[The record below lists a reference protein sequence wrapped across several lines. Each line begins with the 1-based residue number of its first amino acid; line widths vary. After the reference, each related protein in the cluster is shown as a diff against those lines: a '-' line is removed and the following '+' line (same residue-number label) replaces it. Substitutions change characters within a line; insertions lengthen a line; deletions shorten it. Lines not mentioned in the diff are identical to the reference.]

1 MATAQTSRSSR
12 NGKELV
18 DPKLA
23 SEFDDQL
30 ASLRDDIS
38 ALTETVKSMATD
50 TGGRVQDTAREAA
63 RDGEA
68 KLRESAEKARAHA
81 RTAGEDAYSAGREA
95 ANHVQANVAQNP
107 FTALALAAG
116 IGFIAGAMAKR

>member
-12 NGKELV
+12 NGKEMV

-23 SEFDDQL
+23 SEFDEQL
-30 ASLRDDIS
+30 ESLRSDIS
-38 ALTETVKSMATD
+38 ALTETVKAMASD
-50 TGGRVQDTAREAA
+50 TSGRVQGSAREAA
-63 RDGEA
+63 RDSEA
-68 KLRESAEKARAHA
+68 KLRETADKARAHA
-81 RTAGEDAYSAGREA
+81 RVAGEDAYAAGREA

-107 FTALALAAG
+107 FAALALAAG